1 MGAISSKI
9 HKEKFNE
16 YIINGD
22 IEKIKLILK
31 HAKKNQIKQT
41 LNEINKTDGYNPLYW
56 ACCKNNIEI
65 LKLLIDYSEKNDIVL
80 DLNERDENGW
90 YPFYFAA
97 DHNNTE
103 MIKLLINYAE
113 KHQTELILNEV
124 DKTGRF
130 PITVIIN
137 NHNNPE
143 IIEIVKEYV
152 VKNDITLRW
161 ESINEKKEQDEIS
174 KEQVKKNY
182 IYIYIYQIFQLFFF
196 F

>member
-41 LNEINKTDGYNPLYW
+41 LNEINKTDGYNHSIGLV
-56 ACCKNNIEI
+56 
-65 LKLLIDYSEKNDIVL
+65 NDIVL

-161 ESINEKKEQDEIS
+161 EPINEKKEQDEIS
-174 KEQVKKNY
+174 KEQEMTINEKKNELEEKLEKEKGVCN
-182 IYIYIYQIFQLFFF
+182 I
-196 F
+196 